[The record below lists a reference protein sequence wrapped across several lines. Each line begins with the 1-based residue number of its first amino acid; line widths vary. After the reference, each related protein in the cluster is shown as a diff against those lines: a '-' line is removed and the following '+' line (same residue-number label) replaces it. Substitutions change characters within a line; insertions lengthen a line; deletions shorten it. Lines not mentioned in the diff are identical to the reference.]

1 MTFCFSFYDQLD
13 CDSFTTALQA
23 ALKRQQQQQLQW
35 QVQQQ
40 QQAQHVADLANSD
53 QQQQQAEADPVAEP
67 QAAGGPAGKQQAV
80 GATSHLA
87 LQADARAAV
96 KVCLWVPTFNSG
108 TPTETVICISYARC
122 KLPEISRS
130 DPSQESCK
138 LTATPLQQ
146 QQQIGSMR

>member
-1 MTFCFSFYDQLD
+1 MTFCFSFFDQLD
-13 CDSFTTALQA
+13 CSSFTTALQA
-23 ALKRQQQQQLQW
+23 ALKRQQQQQ
-35 QVQQQ
+35 
-40 QQAQHVADLANSD
+40 QAQQLSRLAQSD
-53 QQQQQAEADPVAEP
+53 QQHAEAGPVAEP
-67 QAAGGPAGKQQAV
+67 HVQAAGLLAVKQQAV

-146 QQQIGSMR
+146 QQQIGLMR